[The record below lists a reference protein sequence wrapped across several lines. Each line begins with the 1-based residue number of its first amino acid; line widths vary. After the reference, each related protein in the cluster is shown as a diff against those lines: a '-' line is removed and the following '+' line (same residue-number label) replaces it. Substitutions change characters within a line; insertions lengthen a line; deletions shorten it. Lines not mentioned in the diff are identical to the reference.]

1 MNDRIIYIDDNID
14 DLDPLVQSLFD
25 EGFSVKVI
33 NDSKKAQEYIK
44 SRQYDIILLDLYMGE
59 RSVSGNQLF
68 DEIREVDEKVPVVI
82 ISGNISTQTTN
93 DCLKFINNEARAI
106 FKRTEDN
113 SKIVSKIKEIRDQ
126 LNIFPGGALE
136 DWIQKTK
143 QSDAVLMVTKEG
155 RKFTAADI
163 LNEIRLRT
171 PLGLQFERDLNKLT
185 IDLIA
190 RGKEQL

>member
-185 IDLIA
+185 IDLIT